1 MKKVWSIS
9 TAVRNPERIRD
20 FLKILLSLEGE
31 IWNKKTQ
38 IRFQTLLIQ
47 YRLYGLSNQFRNNLS
62 DKYIA
67 ILEGSSDIT
76 YEQAEEII
84 KVKQYTDFDMRGR
97 QSFKPI
103 EKLGFVNLDE
113 DKRIKITEN
122 GKMFLKDNYKIDEI
136 FFKSFLKWQLPN
148 FCNDNYKECNIKP
161 FVATLH
167 LINEVNKLSDN
178 PVGISREEFALFVPT
193 LLNYKDIKQQ
203 AINIISFRNNKK
215 NLKGKELKSFI
226 ENEKVKFLKNFFEID
241 DDIKIKKEIK
251 NLKDYTDNIIRYF
264 RITNYLFIRGNGYY
278 IDLEP
283 RRKIEIDLLLKND
296 NASIKQFNNKTEYLK
311 YISDPLQPI
320 LPWQSKEY
328 QEKIANNI
336 LIEIKE
342 LSKKYNIEIKIEK
355 DNDVDYLREIRKKV
369 QEKILH
375 KKSQNIDEII
385 DCINNLK
392 NIFNLEDKAL
402 SLEKYITI
410 GLNALNDAI
419 KIHPNYT
426 VGDDNQPTN
435 TASGNKPDIEC
446 FYNDFNLICEVT
458 MLKDRSQWYNEGQPV
473 MRHLRDFEN
482 KSNKNN
488 NYCLFISPSIHRD
501 TLNTFWYAVKYSYE
515 ESKQKIIPLTIK
527 QFIEIL
533 DILLIFKKQNKNFTN
548 KILLELYDKISD
560 VNNINNSND
569 WFKNIENTF
578 LQWKS
583 EVI

>member
-31 IWNKKTQ
+31 IWNKETQ

-296 NASIKQFNNKTEYLK
+296 NASIKQFNNKIEYLK

-342 LSKKYNIEIKIEK
+342 LSKKYDIEIKIEK